1 MDVSQYKPRKKWPLI
16 VGGLAG
22 LLVVVYFV
30 ATSGWFIK
38 SAVLPQVAGKLGAEL
53 VAEDISVSPFRQ
65 LELRKVK
72 LTPRGSETLFAV
84 ELVRVRYG
92 LFAILGGDIQVDE
105 ITVESPT
112 VTVVEKLN
120 GDSNLS
126 KLLAGLKSEPKAAQ
140 PESTEPIKLNLRNF
154 NLKNATL
161 RYSKETAGGT
171 DVSEVTG
178 LNLSLDQ
185 LGNGQTGKLL
195 LGLAGSSVQGT
206 NRIAAKG
213 EGSFAVG
220 LDAKL
225 MPSAVAGQLKFDIGA
240 AAGAFK
246 DLANAGA
253 GLALDLSATE
263 LKQFKLTFNRGN
275 QALGSISLNGPYDLV
290 KREARINYS
299 VDGIDQK
306 VLGIAAAATGL
317 GFGNTSIS
325 AAGRVDLAQFGQLF
339 ASYGKLS
346 VNQFG
351 LVLTNGASPVLD
363 LALDYKFSVNLAD
376 KTALAEKV
384 DLQIRQGGRDLVRGG
399 LDRPMNLAWDRTAPG
414 FREATFTLS
423 LNALELADWRTLAGP
438 TVPAGK
444 VNLTAKVTADR
455 DGRLL
460 KLDLTG
466 GIDRLTGEVAG
477 AKFNQ
482 LQVTFGAAGSLED
495 FMTATLDRS
504 ELVIQNGGE
513 QVAKLTAFAN
523 QHSQQQTLGFQAS
536 VDVSLPQVLRIY
548 PVAGMEFRRG
558 SAVASFQ
565 AGFRPGA
572 TNVSLNISASDL
584 NGKVQDAV
592 LTDYQARIQG
602 AADLTL
608 NTVTLQRLT
617 LAAQSG
623 TAPGGSIDVAGKF
636 DPQAKTGSFNF
647 KSVGFNES
655 AMGPFV
661 AAALAPNRLQSISLD
676 GEGSGTIALSGE
688 SAFKGQLKVQNF
700 VAVDPAGKLP
710 TTPLAIGFAVDA
722 AQQGQAVNL
731 RQVKLDLGATARA
744 ENTLVASGKLDLATN
759 NPAPSSLSVQ
769 STGLDFTPLFN
780 LFSGTGTNVAT
791 PPAKAQTA
799 SAPSADPS
807 QEPAAINLPLKRFD
821 LDLNIAKVF
830 LRELVVSNW
839 VTKVKLDNNS
849 VSLEPLS
856 LFLNGAP
863 VQATAKANL
872 GVPGYTYDVN
882 FSADGVP
889 LRPFNNTFVPD
900 QADKL
905 GGAIIAKLQ
914 TKGAGVTGAALQKN
928 LTGSFSVATTNLNLA
943 ISSIQSSMLKTVV
956 NAIIAIPEMIRNPGA
971 ALGNL
976 VGKLTG
982 GGGANPGWV
991 DEITKS
997 PIEAINLGGTM
1008 GAGKVLLENA
1018 LIRSAAFEAT
1028 AKGTVTLAAVLTN
1041 SALQIPVGVALRRE
1055 LAQKS
1060 GLVSAG
1066 TPTNAVYV
1074 ALPDFL
1080 TVQGTVGKAEP
1091 KINYA
1096 ALAGFAVRASAGLV
1110 GNSGKAVLE
1119 QGANLAE
1126 GVGRIFG
1133 GGNKTNA
1140 PAATNS
1146 PSGGLGAALGNLLGG
1161 PRSTNSPATNQ
1172 AAPLNPFDLLKP
1184 KKQP

>member
-1 MDVSQYKPRKKWPLI
+1 MDVAQYKPRKKWPLI
-16 VGGLAG
+16 VGGLVG
-22 LLVVVYFV
+22 LLVVVYV
-30 ATSGWFIK
+30 VGTSGWFIK
-38 SAVLPQVAGKLGAEL
+38 SAVLPQVAGKLGAEIE
-53 VAEDISVSPFRQ
+53 AEEISVSPFSQ

-84 ELVRVRYG
+84 DLVRVRYG
-92 LFAILGGDIQVDE
+92 LFAILGGDLKVDE

-120 GDSNLS
+120 GDSNLA
-126 KLLAGLKSEPKAAQ
+126 KLLAGLKSEPKPAQ
-140 PESTEPIKLNLRNF
+140 PESTEPVRLNLRNF
-154 NLKNATL
+154 SLKNATL
-161 RYSKETAGGT
+161 RYSKEAAGGT
-171 DVSEVTG
+171 EVSEVTG

-195 LGLAGSSVQGT
+195 LGLTGSSVQGT
-206 NRIAAKG
+206 NRIAVKG
-213 EGSFAVG
+213 DGSFDLG

-225 MPSAVAGQLKFDIGA
+225 MPSAVAGQLKLDIGT

-246 DLANAGA
+246 ELANAGA
-253 GLALDLSATE
+253 TLALDLSATE
-263 LKQFKLTFNRGN
+263 LEQFKLAFSRGN
-275 QALGSISLNGPYDLV
+275 QALGSVSLNGPYDLV
-290 KREARINYS
+290 KREARITYS
-299 VDGIDQK
+299 VDGIDQQ
-306 VLGIAAAATGL
+306 VLGIAAAATGM
-317 GFGNTSIS
+317 GFGKTSVS

-384 DLQIRQGGRDLVRGG
+384 DLQVRQGGRDLVRGG

-466 GIDRLTGEVAG
+466 GIDRLTGEAAG

-495 FMTATLDRS
+495 FMAATLDRS

-523 QHSQQQTLGFQAS
+523 QHSQQQTLGVQAS

-548 PVAGMEFRRG
+548 PVAGVEFRRG

-565 AGFRPGA
+565 AGIRPGA
-572 TNVSLNISASDL
+572 TNVSLNVSASDL
-584 NGKVQDAV
+584 NGKLQDAV
-592 LTDYQARIQG
+592 LTDYQARIQA

-608 NTVTLQRLT
+608 NSVTLQRLT

-623 TAPGGSIDVAGKF
+623 TAPGGSIDLAGKF
-636 DPQAKTGSFNF
+636 EPQAKTGSFNF

-655 AMGPFV
+655 ALGPFV
-661 AAALAPNRLQSISLD
+661 ASALAPNRLQSISLD
-676 GEGSGTIALSGE
+676 GEGAGTIALAGE
-688 SAFKGQLKVQNF
+688 SSFKGQLKVQNF

-722 AQQGQAVNL
+722 AQQAQTVNL
-731 RQVKLDLGATARA
+731 RQFKLDLGATPRA
-744 ENTLVASGKLDLATN
+744 ENTLVASGKLDLGTN
-759 NPAPSSLSVQ
+759 NPAPSSLNLQ
-769 STGLDFTPLFN
+769 SSGLDLTPLFN
-780 LFSGTGTNVAT
+780 LFAGSGTNVVAE
-791 PPAKAQTA
+791 PAPAKPAA
-799 SAPSADPS
+799 AAPADPN
-807 QEPAAINLPLKRFD
+807 QEPAAVNLPLKRFD
-821 LDLNIAKVF
+821 LDLSIAKVF
-830 LRELVVSNW
+830 LRELAVSNW
-839 VTKVKLDNNS
+839 VAKVKLDNNT
-849 VSLEPLS
+849 VALEPFS
-856 LFLNGAP
+856 LLLNGAP
-863 VQATAKANL
+863 VQANAKANL
-872 GVPGYTYDVN
+872 GVAGYTYDVS
-882 FSADGVP
+882 FGADGVP
-889 LRPFNNTFVPD
+889 LRPFNNTFLPD
-900 QADKL
+900 QADRL
-905 GGAIIAKLQ
+905 GGAIIAKMQ
-914 TKGAGVTGAALQKN
+914 AKGAGITGAALQKN
-928 LTGSFSVATTNLNLA
+928 LAGSFGVTTTNLNLA
-943 ISSIQSSMLKTVV
+943 ISSIQSSMLKTVI

-982 GGGANPGWV
+982 GGAANPGWV

-997 PIEAINLGGTM
+997 PIEAINLVGTM

-1028 AKGTVTLAAVLTN
+1028 AKGTVTLAPVLDN

-1060 GLVSAG
+1060 GLVSSD

-1080 TVQGTVGKAEP
+1080 TVQGTVGKADP
-1091 KINYA
+1091 KINYT
-1096 ALAGFAVRASAGLV
+1096 ALAVFAARAGGGLI
-1110 GNSGKAVLE
+1110 GNTGKAVLE

-1140 PAATNS
+1140 PAGSNAT
-1146 PSGGLGAALGNLLGG
+1146 GGNLGAALGNLLGG
-1161 PRSTNSPATNQ
+1161 KPKTNAPATNQ